1 MCYPF
6 KDGSPLLKYF
16 TAGSSQCERNE
27 LVLFNE
33 WEEVQNSTNII
44 EHVPLYL
51 GIGGAGQILCYMTG
65 DFSLLFPFCD
75 LD

>member
-51 GIGGAGQILCYMTG
+51 GIGGAGQILCYLTG
-65 DFSLLFPFCD
+65 DFS
-75 LD
+75 